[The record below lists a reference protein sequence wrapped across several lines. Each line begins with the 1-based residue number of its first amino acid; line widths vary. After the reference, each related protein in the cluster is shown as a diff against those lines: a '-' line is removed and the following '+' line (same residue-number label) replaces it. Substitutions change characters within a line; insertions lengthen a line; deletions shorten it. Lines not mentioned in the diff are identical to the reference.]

1 MLRHKTQEIRQVKH
15 TTSPVNLVHA
25 IGDVRRDVDK
35 TSKLDFVT
43 RRLEALSNLESDNT
57 TITVS
62 SDGVRTGGLSSFDGS
77 SIARHHLIHRS
88 EEGVARLEATSAE
101 SVEWTLV
108 LEVFREVDEDKNLTD
123 TRVHEEDGCLVA
135 GQLEGNDG
143 VVFLSLSVLR
153 EQRIDIVGQARDNG
167 VLEDL
172 DGRYFRQA
180 EVSFPFA
187 LKSVDEI
194 F

>member
-1 MLRHKTQEIRQVKH
+1 
-15 TTSPVNLVHA
+15 VHA

-62 SDGVRTGGLSSFDGS
+62 SDGVRTGGLSSFDGG

-180 EVSFPFA
+180 EVSFSFA
-187 LKSVDEI
+187 LKSVDEM